1 MSQRNI
7 AWVTFICNLLHN
19 NGTYLTPI
27 LMPLIC
33 IHRSAASFALA
44 RAVEGDGDGEDTSGM
59 VTAADL
65 KLALKEV
72 RPALGT
78 QDEVLKLRYPFGI
91 SECSSSMNRVMRDLA
106 RYTAPVISSTPR
118 LHSLLLVGAGGSIA
132 SGGAGV
138 TGKGLMCFHY
148 DI

>member
-1 MSQRNI
+1 MMEHILSYVQI
-7 AWVTFICNLLHN
+7 SFICI
-19 NGTYLTPI
+19 Y
-27 LMPLIC
+27 
-33 IHRSAASFALA
+33 RSAASFALA
-44 RAVEGDGDGEDTSGM
+44 RAVEGVGEDTTGM

-91 SECSSSMNRVMRDLA
+91 SECSSSMKRVMRDLA
-106 RYTAPVISSTPR
+106 RYTAPVVSSTPR
-118 LHSLLLVGAGGSIA
+118 LHSMLLVGAGGSIA

-138 TGKGLMCFHY
+138 TGECPHELTCC
-148 DI
+148 